1 MAGDQVG
8 EVALSEA
15 VFGVEP
21 NESVPLAD
29 AGDVDLVAFLEGVGL
44 DDIAHIDRGAVL
56 ETELFEML
64 LVADARLVQVAL
76 LGLGQLLLGDVLVA
90 ELDGFIAFLSEVI
103 LPVTVQGP
111 ASITSAKICVF
122 IEDLRHADLF
132 TDDGCFHTCSSFRL
146 LVSSLSSWPEAA
158 DLTRPHTQ
166 AADCGFVNMR
176 SRAGL
181 TGCAYSLMSISTP
194 AGSSRFIRAST
205 VLLGRVHDVD
215 QALVGAAL
223 KLLAAV
229 LILMNSAQ
237 DGDDS
242 RSSSAAE
249 WGRRPSRRYALRF
262 RRSSP
267 PPCRSAGDRRP

>member
-1 MAGDQVG
+1 MTVHRAAAVGGRGTALAEALDDAG
-8 EVALSEA
+8 VAVA
-15 VFGVEP
+15 
-21 NESVPLAD
+21 LAD

-56 ETELFEML
+56 ETELFEVL
-64 LVADARLVQVAL
+64 LIADARLVQVAL
-76 LGLGQLLLGDVLVA
+76 LGLGQLLLGDVFIA
-90 ELDGFIAFLSEVI
+90 ELDGFIAFLF
-103 LPVTVQGP
+103 LGHL
-111 ASITSAKICVF
+111 AGDRAGACLDHGDGDDLACF

-166 AADCGFVNMR
+166 AADFGFVNMR

-205 VLLGRVHDVD
+205 VFW
-215 QALVGAAL
+215 VGFMMS
-223 KLLAAV
+223 
-229 LILMNSAQ
+229 I
-237 DGDDS
+237 
-242 RSSSAAE
+242 
-249 WGRRPSRRYALRF
+249 RRLWV
-262 RRSSP
+262 RRSNCS
-267 PPCRSAGDRRP
+267 RLSLYL